1 MKLQQYKRYRKVK
14 PEINMTSMID
24 VMSIL
29 MSVFMITAPMLTT
42 GINVDLP
49 TGGKSTLTKANK
61 AIDIAITKDGKI
73 FIGDSEVQKQNL
85 KNKIS
90 SMLKANPNL
99 TIVVSGDTN
108 TSYGKIIEV
117 MAELKTA
124 GFKNIGLKTSP
135 YKNEK

>member
-1 MKLQQYKRYRKVK
+1 MKLQQYKKYKKVK

-49 TGGKSTLTKANK
+49 TAGKSTLSKANK
-61 AIDIAITKDGKI
+61 AIDIAVTKDGKI
-73 FIGDSEVQKQNL
+73 FIGDSEIQKQNL
-85 KNKIS
+85 KSKIL
-90 SMLKANPNL
+90 SMLKANPDL
-99 TIVVSGDTN
+99 TIVISGDTS
-108 TSYGKIIEV
+108 TSYGKVIEV

>member
-73 FIGDSEVQKQNL
+73 FIGDS
-85 KNKIS
+85 
-90 SMLKANPNL
+90 
-99 TIVVSGDTN
+99 
-108 TSYGKIIEV
+108 
-117 MAELKTA
+117 
-124 GFKNIGLKTSP
+124 
-135 YKNEK
+135 